1 MTVMQPRNAYGQ
13 ADRVEALLAVL
24 RSVCTDAHSLA
35 IDIAALGEALSGR
48 REAQSESL
56 RDLQYFDPLSQRAL
70 AMARLLHG
78 IERLLSSQSADWQAR
93 AEALIQAVPFHAE
106 RERLAAALHG
116 REVIRVES
124 RVSNVEELDW
134 F

>member
-1 MTVMQPRNAYGQ
+1 MLPRNAHDQ

-24 RSVCTDAHSLA
+24 RSVCADAHSLA

-48 REAQSESL
+48 RAPQSEL
-56 RDLQYFDPLSQRAL
+56 LQDLQYFDPLTQRAL

-78 IERLLSSQSADWQAR
+78 IERLLSSQPPDWRAR

-116 REVIRVES
+116 REVICVES
-124 RVSNVEELDW
+124 CVSNVEELDW